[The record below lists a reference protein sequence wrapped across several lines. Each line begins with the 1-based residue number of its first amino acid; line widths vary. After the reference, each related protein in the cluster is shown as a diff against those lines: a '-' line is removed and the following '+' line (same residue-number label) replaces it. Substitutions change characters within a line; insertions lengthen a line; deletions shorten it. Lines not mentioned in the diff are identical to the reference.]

1 MALHSYY
8 PSPATK
14 EREKSFSSKRLK
26 TTTDFWLLRDLF
38 IGLVLLSPNTVR
50 GSSFFVLTSLVFHCL
65 AQAKLDG
72 GHPPPPPPATP
83 PSRRP
88 SSSPVAV
95 APPPHGLSSLVE
107 DPIGGEQ
114 QGRRP
119 SKAEV
124 GLRDAAWADAQGRH
138 HCRIGERHEQRRG
151 GRAVGRQEDVRL
163 VRPRKKW
170 SLPVAAP
177 NIDMGLKNRNASWR

>member
-50 GSSFFVLTSLVFHCL
+50 GSSFFVLMSLVFHCL

-72 GHPPPPPPATP
+72 GHPPLPQPLRHRAGPRAHPW
-83 PSRRP
+83 PSPRRRT
-88 SSSPVAV
+88 V
-95 APPPHGLSSLVE
+95 
-107 DPIGGEQ
+107 
-114 QGRRP
+114 
-119 SKAEV
+119 
-124 GLRDAAWADAQGRH
+124 
-138 HCRIGERHEQRRG
+138 
-151 GRAVGRQEDVRL
+151 
-163 VRPRKKW
+163 
-170 SLPVAAP
+170 
-177 NIDMGLKNRNASWR
+177 

>member
-1 MALHSYY
+1 MALHSYF

-26 TTTDFWLLRDLF
+26 TTMDFWLRLLREKSFSSLQT
-38 IGLVLLSPNTVR
+38 LCVVLPFSSSRRLSSTASPKP
-50 GSSFFVLTSLVFHCL
+50 SSIEAT
-65 AQAKLDG
+65 
-72 GHPPPPPPATP
+72 PPPPATP

-124 GLRDAAWADAQGRH
+124 GLRDAAWANAQGRH

-151 GRAVGRQEDVRL
+151 GRAVARQEDVRL